1 MTALARLRDLG
12 DFLLGV
18 GIALA
23 GAAVLLSV
31 AQGVLAQSTRQTTIP
46 AIVFGSFWP
55 YAVAFFLL
63 GLGLLLFGIGL
74 AGVAYHRPVAPDGG
88 PS

>member
-1 MTALARLRDLG
+1 MTALTRLRDLG

-18 GIALA
+18 GFALA

-31 AQGVLAQSTRQTTIP
+31 ARGVLVQSTRQETIP

-55 YAVAFFLL
+55 YAVALVPL
-63 GLGLLLFGIGL
+63 GLGLLLIGIGL
-74 AGVAYHRPVAPDGG
+74 AGVAYLRSTAPTGG